1 MKVFR
6 GTVNSNADLGQKGS
20 ILVDITELE
29 GPVNV
34 NYMSPLLNADSG
46 FFAPPDDTSEV
57 LVLQLDTVEGTKEG
71 GYYYLGSLSDR
82 RFIADLINPALIDGA
97 GFMKDVEGAASVKS
111 TLINQKSLGSPSPY
125 PPNIPMPFH
134 DAYANEV
141 TPSKMGLT
149 SKGGGGIIMANQKR
163 GGDSDAWINVRTR
176 LQNGTGMRVDLIDT
190 PAQDHILIT
199 TGKDATGKENSIKLA
214 GSQEAEGAT
223 SNILESGEFNV
234 TSRGPTKILSKG
246 NGIELRTGDAG
257 LNIDII
263 NNSDGFLSPSPKGRR
278 MTSIGGGDAYPVLWD
293 EIEEDYLGQP
303 ISVPS
308 IAGNALRDS
317 YTLPLASTFSAGQ
330 IHPDLAKTLPVGFNP
345 MDKGSED
352 WGCVNI
358 KTKWNNINLEAEGV
372 DSVIHITAPGPL
384 TKVVVTT
391 GGTVDIIATGKISL
405 TSDTKIEL
413 NAPHVDINTPAAHP
427 LAPGGLGRVDID

>member
-1 MKVFR
+1 
-6 GTVNSNADLGQKGS
+6 
-20 ILVDITELE
+20 
-29 GPVNV
+29 
-34 NYMSPLLNADSG
+34 
-46 FFAPPDDTSEV
+46 
-57 LVLQLDTVEGTKEG
+57 
-71 GYYYLGSLSDR
+71 
-82 RFIADLINPALIDGA
+82 
-97 GFMKDVEGAASVKS
+97 
-111 TLINQKSLGSPSPY
+111 
-125 PPNIPMPFH
+125 
-134 DAYANEV
+134 
-141 TPSKMGLT
+141 
-149 SKGGGGIIMANQKR
+149 MANQKR
-163 GGDSDAWINVRTR
+163 GGDSDAWMNVRTR

-199 TGKDATGKENSIKLA
+199 TGKDEAGIEDCVKLA
-214 GSQEAEGAT
+214 GSQDAEGAE